1 MAVWQG
7 FEPWGE
13 EKGPAPGAYGAR
25 RSAADG
31 TAYNI
36 AIPGETR
43 LCR

>member
-1 MAVWQG
+1 MAEGQG

-13 EKGPAPGAYGAR
+13 ENGPPAEACGAW

-36 AIPGETR
+36 AIPGQVR
-43 LCR
+43 LCP